1 MKNSGRRRGAVTAVM
16 AVTALAFTTACDSG
30 SAGDSGAPTL
40 SIAFSV
46 STLNNPFFVQLRDGA
61 EQAAKEM
68 GVKLVV
74 QDAQNDATKQ
84 INDVQAFVTQKV
96 QAILVNAVETD
107 QSEPIAKAAAGA
119 RIPLVAVDRS
129 IDGTVVSEI
138 TSDNVQGGQLAA
150 EALAKA
156 VGPGDVVTLQGIS
169 GTSASRDRDEGFTQ
183 GMALRSSIRVVSKK
197 GAEFDRAKGMDV
209 MSALAQSQPKLKGVF
224 AENDEMALGAVKAL
238 GSRAGKDVMVVGFD
252 GTPDALVAVQNGT
265 LAATIAQQPRELGRL
280 AVEQAVKT
288 IRKEKVRQLIE
299 VPVKVVTKDNV
310 ADFRN

>member
-1 MKNSGRRRGAVTAVM
+1 MKNSGRRRGAVTAVL
-16 AVTALAFTTACDSG
+16 AATALALTTACDPG
-30 SAGDSGAPTL
+30 TTGDSGAQTL

-61 EQAAKEM
+61 EKAAKEL

-84 INDVQAFVTQKV
+84 INDVQSFVTQKV
-96 QAILVNAVETD
+96 HAILVNAVETD
-107 QSEPIAKAAAGA
+107 QSEPIAKAAANA

-129 IDGTVVSEI
+129 IDGTVVSEV

-183 GMALRSSIRVVSKK
+183 GMALRSSVRVVSKK

-209 MSALAQSQPKLKGVF
+209 MSALVQSQPKLKGVF

-238 GSRAGKDVMVVGFD
+238 GARAGRDVMIVGFD

>member
-1 MKNSGRRRGAVTAVM
+1 MKHFGRHRSVVAAVLA
-16 AVTALAFTTACDSG
+16 ATALTLTTACDSG
-30 SAGDSGAPTL
+30 STANNGGPAISV
-40 SIAFSV
+40 AFSV
-46 STLNNPFFVQLRDGA
+46 STLNNPFFVQLKDGA

-68 GVKLVV
+68 GVNLTI

-84 INDVQAFVTQKV
+84 INDVQSFVTKRV
-96 QAILVNAVETD
+96 QVILINAVETD
-107 QSEPIAKAAAGA
+107 QSAPMAKAAADA
-119 RIPLVAVDRS
+119 KIPVVAVDRS
-129 IDGTVVSEI
+129 INGTVVSEV

-183 GMALRSSIRVVSKK
+183 GMALRSSVRVVTKK

-209 MSALAQSQPKLKGVF
+209 MASLMQSQPKLKGVF
-224 AENDEMALGAVKAL
+224 AENDEMALGAAKAL
-238 GSRAGKDVMVVGFD
+238 GSRAGKEVMIVGFD
-252 GTPDALVAVQNGT
+252 GTPDALAAVQSGT

-288 IRKEKVRQLIE
+288 VRKEKVRQLIE